1 MRILLIEDDLM
12 IAKAVEKG
20 LVQSGFAV
28 DQVNDGEQADHAL
41 SDRIHDLA
49 VLDLGLPK
57 KDGMAILTSLRL
69 RSNPIPVLV
78 ISARDTVADRIAALE
93 AGADDYLLK
102 PFDLDELIARIRS
115 VLRRHA
121 GSGSPILSFGA
132 LALDPV
138 RKRVTRDGVEV
149 ALSAREFSVLEALMQ
164 KPGAVLS
171 REKLEESIYG
181 WGEEIG
187 SNTVEV
193 YLHNLRK
200 KLGPSTIKNVR
211 GLGYRVTQP

>member
-1 MRILLIEDDLM
+1 MRILLVEDDPM
-12 IAKAVEKG
+12 IARAVEKG
-20 LVQSGFAV
+20 LVQSGFAIDLV
-28 DQVNDGEQADHAL
+28 TDGHQADQVLA
-41 SDRIHDLA
+41 DRIHSLV

-57 KDGMAILTSLRL
+57 KDGMAILASLR
-69 RSNPIPVLV
+69 RRDNPIPVLV
-78 ISARDTVADRIAALE
+78 ISARDTVAERIAALE

-121 GSGSPILSFGA
+121 GSGSPVLSFGA
-132 LALDPV
+132 LVLDSV
-138 RKRVTRDGVEV
+138 RKRVTHDGVEV
-149 ALSAREFSVLEALMQ
+149 PLSAREFSVLEALMQ

-181 WGEEIG
+181 WGEEIA

-193 YLHNLRK
+193 YLHSLRK
-200 KLGPSTIKNVR
+200 KLGTATIKNMR